1 MRKRWKLLLPA
12 LLLLLLAAGFLIYA
26 SVYYHADETALAA
39 LESEGAVRVSR
50 TDYGWFFD
58 GPSERDALIFY
69 PGAKVE
75 AAAYAPLLRELAGS
89 GMDVLLAEMPLR
101 FAVFGMNKADG
112 LLSRYDYDAWYV
124 GGHSLGGAVA
134 ANYAAAHPERLRGV
148 ILFAAYPTKELDDSL
163 LLLSVYGSEDGVLR
177 PDRVEAGRAF
187 APKDYCECVI
197 EGGNHA
203 QFGSYGPQ
211 SGDGEAQISPAEQWR
226 QTVEAILAHRR

>member
-12 LLLLLLAAGFLIYA
+12 LLLLLLATGFLIYA

-112 LLSRYDYDAWYV
+112 LLS
-124 GGHSLGGAVA
+124 
-134 ANYAAAHPERLRGV
+134 
-148 ILFAAYPTKELDDSL
+148 
-163 LLLSVYGSEDGVLR
+163 
-177 PDRVEAGRAF
+177 
-187 APKDYCECVI
+187 
-197 EGGNHA
+197 
-203 QFGSYGPQ
+203 
-211 SGDGEAQISPAEQWR
+211 
-226 QTVEAILAHRR
+226 

>member
-1 MRKRWKLLLPA
+1 M
-12 LLLLLLAAGFLIYA
+12 
-26 SVYYHADETALAA
+26 
-39 LESEGAVRVSR
+39 
-50 TDYGWFFD
+50 
-58 GPSERDALIFY
+58 
-69 PGAKVE
+69 
-75 AAAYAPLLRELAGS
+75 
-89 GMDVLLAEMPLR
+89 
-101 FAVFGMNKADG
+101 
-112 LLSRYDYDAWYV
+112 
-124 GGHSLGGAVA
+124 A

-148 ILFAAYPTKELDDSL
+148 ILFDDYPTKELNDSL

-187 APKDYCECVI
+187 APKDYYEIVI